1 MQVNHGINPGL
12 MWWEYGNNVT
22 ESQQLAGTGLNLC
35 MQIISLNADHADY
48 VYKMMMRDECD
59 VSCVPML
66 M

>member
-22 ESQQLAGTGLNLC
+22 GLNLR